1 MSDDSKGESSPP
13 TWKIMVLKWL
23 ALFPVLLVLSYTIKW
38 LPVDPVLWLKL
49 MIETMIT
56 VPLLNYV
63 ITPWID
69 KTFENWLY
77 AGIDAERSDAA

>member
-1 MSDDSKGESSPP
+1 MSDSSNDRSPP
-13 TWKIMVLKWL
+13 TWKVMILKWL
-23 ALFPVLLVLSYTIKW
+23 ALFPVLLVLSYLIEW
-38 LPVDPVLWLKL
+38 LPVDPALWLKL

-69 KTFENWLY
+69 RTFENWLY
-77 AGIDAERSDAA
+77 AGIDPERSDAA